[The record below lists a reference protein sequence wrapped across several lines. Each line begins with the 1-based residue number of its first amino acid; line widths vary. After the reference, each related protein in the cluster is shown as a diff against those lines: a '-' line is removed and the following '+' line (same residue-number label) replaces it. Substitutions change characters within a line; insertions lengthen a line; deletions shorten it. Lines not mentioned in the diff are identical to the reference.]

1 MRNLFSATLWG
12 GVTDSATDTTDD
24 DFELPWRRRSSS
36 APTLTLHLAIVWS
49 LEEPERVG
57 QVAALADAAWL
68 GRGEP
73 VLDEPGPR
81 LCFRPARPGASRAE
95 TEPAWLEAS
104 RLSRQQLRFTEVGSE
119 SALVESV
126 GRCPLAVNGSPVM
139 RATIKPGDAITLR
152 NAMVL
157 LVTRRRVA
165 AESVRHADDAFP
177 FGEADANGFVGESA
191 ALWGLREALGF
202 AARSREHVLL
212 LGESGSGKELS
223 ARAIHAQSPRAGR
236 GMVSRSAAT
245 LPEALVDAELFG
257 NARNYPNPGMA
268 ERAGLLGEAHE
279 STLFL
284 DEIGELPASAQSH
297 LLRVMDQGDYQ
308 RLGEASQRRSDFRL
322 IAATNREPA
331 ALKHDF
337 AARFP
342 LRVRLPG
349 LNERLEDVPLLVRR
363 ILLRLCESSE
373 GLVERFFERRQ
384 GHVAEPRVEPEL
396 VECLLRHHYSTH
408 VRELERLLWL
418 AISTSPDD
426 FIAATPE
433 LLRELGPGQQREAP
447 EPERQAIEQALA
459 SARGNVTKAAR
470 LLGLRNR
477 YVLYRLMKKV
487 GLETPAS

>member
-1 MRNLFSATLWG
+1 MGKVFSATLASD
-12 GVTDSATDTTDD
+12 VTDLATD

-36 APTLTLHLAIVWS
+36 APSSQLHVVIVWS

-57 QVAALADAAWL
+57 HTAPLSEGAWL
-68 GRGEP
+68 GRGAPETNETGARLRFHATRPTPSRVETAP
-73 VLDEPGPR
+73 V
-81 LCFRPARPGASRAE
+81 
-95 TEPAWLEAS
+95 WLEAS
-104 RLSRQQLRFTEVGSE
+104 RLSRQQLRFSEVGAD

-139 RATIKPGDAITLR
+139 RAQVKPGDAITLR
-152 NAMVL
+152 NALVL
-157 LVTRRRVA
+157 LVTQRRQHPEPA
-165 AESVRHADDAFP
+165 RHVDGEFE
-177 FGEADANGFVGESA
+177 FGAADANGLVGESP
-191 ALWGLREALGF
+191 ALWSLREALAF
-202 AARSREHVLL
+202 AARSREHVLI

-223 ARAIHAQSPRAGR
+223 ARAIHAQSARAR
-236 GMVSRSAAT
+236 RVMVSRNAAT
-245 LPEALVDAELFG
+245 LPESLVDAELFG
-257 NARNYPNPGMA
+257 NAKNYPNPGMA
-268 ERAGLLGEAHE
+268 ERSGLLGEAHE

-284 DEIGELPASAQSH
+284 DEIGELPPTAQSH

-308 RLGEASQRRSDFRL
+308 RLGEAGQRRSDFRL

-349 LNERLEDVPLLVRR
+349 LNERLEDVPLLLRR

-384 GHVAEPRVEPEL
+384 GQVAEPRVEPEL
-396 VECLLRHHYSTH
+396 VEWLLRHRYSTH

-418 AISTSPDD
+418 AISTSQDD

-433 LLRELGPGQQREAP
+433 FLREVAPGSERDAP
-447 EPERQAIEQALA
+447 EPERGAIEQALE

-487 GLETPAS
+487 GLETPVS

>member
-1 MRNLFSATLWG
+1 LAEPS
-12 GVTDSATDTTDD
+12 VTD
-24 DFELPWRRRSSS
+24 DFELPWRRRSSTPPS
-36 APTLTLHLAIVWS
+36 LALHLVIVWS

-57 QVAALADAAWL
+57 EVAEVVEGASF

-73 VLDEPGPR
+73 EAGESARLQFGATRAAAGP
-81 LCFRPARPGASRAE
+81 PH
-95 TEPAWLEAS
+95 WLEAS
-104 RLSRQQLRFTEVGSE
+104 RLARQQLRFREVSE
-119 SALVESV
+119 DSALVESL
-126 GRCPLAVNGSPVM
+126 GRCPLAVNGSPVVSA
-139 RATIKPGDAITLR
+139 RIKPGDVVTLR
-152 NAMVL
+152 NAIVL
-157 LVTRRRVA
+157 LVTKRA
-165 AESVRHADDAFP
+165 AETAVLRHASNEFP
-177 FGEADANGFVGESA
+177 FGAVDAHGFVGESA
-191 ALWGLREALGF
+191 ASWRLRESLAF

-223 ARAIHAQSPRAGR
+223 ARAIHSLSSRAAR
-236 GMVSRSAAT
+236 TMVSRNAAT

-257 NARNYPNPGMA
+257 NAKNYPNPGMA
-268 ERAGLLGEAHE
+268 ERAGLLGEAHA

-284 DEIGELPASAQSH
+284 DEIGELSATAQAH

-308 RLGEASQRRSDFRL
+308 RLGEATQRRSDFRL
-322 IAATNREPA
+322 IAATNRDPS

-349 LNERLEDVPLLVRR
+349 LNERLEDVPLLLRR
-363 ILLRLCESSE
+363 ILFGLCAASE
-373 GLVERFFERRQ
+373 GLVDRFFERRQ
-384 GHVAEPRVEPEL
+384 GQVAEPRVEPEL
-396 VECLLRHHYSTH
+396 VEWLLRHHYTTH
-408 VRELERLLWL
+408 VRELERLLWI

-433 LLRELGPGQQREAP
+433 FLREVAQNPELEVP
-447 EPERQAIEQALA
+447 EPDRAAVEQALT

-487 GLETPAS
+487 GLESPTP

>member
-1 MRNLFSATLWG
+1 LVESEAT
-12 GVTDSATDTTDD
+12 D
-24 DFELPWRRRSSS
+24 DFELPWRRRSSAPAAS
-36 APTLTLHLAIVWS
+36 ALHLVIVWS

-57 QVAALADAAWL
+57 HASALVEGAWL

-73 VLDEPGPR
+73 EPDEGLR
-81 LCFRPARPGASRAE
+81 LQFKPTRAASVGSE
-95 TEPAWLEAS
+95 WLEAS
-104 RLSRQQLRFTEVGSE
+104 RLSRQQLRFRDV
-119 SALVESV
+119 SAGAARVESV
-126 GRCPLAVNGSPVM
+126 GRCPMAVNGSPVVS
-139 RATIKPGDAITLR
+139 ASVKPGDAITLR

-157 LVTRRRVA
+157 LVTKRPLDANVL
-165 AESVRHADDAFP
+165 RHASTEFS
-177 FGEADANGFVGESA
+177 FGDADAHGFVGEST
-191 ALWGLREALGF
+191 ALWALRESLAF
-202 AARSREHVLL
+202 AGRAREHVLL

-223 ARAIHAQSPRAGR
+223 ARAIHALS
-236 GMVSRSAAT
+236 SRSARAMVTRNAAT

-257 NARNYPNPGMA
+257 NAKNYPNPGMA
-268 ERAGLLGEAHE
+268 ERGGLLGEAHA

-284 DEIGELPASAQSH
+284 DEIGELPGAAQAH
-297 LLRVMDQGDYQ
+297 LLRVMDQGDYH
-308 RLGEASQRRSDFRL
+308 RLGEAIGRRSDFRL
-322 IAATNREPA
+322 IAATNREPS

-363 ILLRLCESSE
+363 ILLRLCESSQ
-373 GLVERFFERRQ
+373 GLVDRFFERRQ

-396 VECLLRHHYSTH
+396 VEWLLRHRYTTH
-408 VRELERLLWL
+408 VRELERLLWI

-433 LLRELGPGQQREAP
+433 FLREVSANPELEAP
-447 EPERQAIEQALA
+447 EPDRAAIDDALA

-470 LLGLRNR
+470 LLGLKNR

-487 GLETPAS
+487 GLEGAD

>member
-1 MRNLFSATLWG
+1 MKSGLVEPEAP
-12 GVTDSATDTTDD
+12 D
-24 DFELPWRRRSSS
+24 DFELPWRRRSSTPS
-36 APTLTLHLAIVWS
+36 APQLYLVIVWS

-57 QVAALADAAWL
+57 QAAVLSEGAWL

-73 VLDEPGPR
+73 EAGEGGR
-81 LCFRPARPGASRAE
+81 LCFAPTRGRAPTPE
-95 TEPAWLEAS
+95 WLSAS
-104 RLSRQQLRFTEVGSE
+104 RLARQQLRFRELRADAV
-119 SALVESV
+119 LVESV
-126 GRCPLAVNGSPVM
+126 GRCPLSVNGSPV
-139 RATIKPGDAITLR
+139 RSARIKPGDAITLR

-157 LVTRRRVA
+157 LVTQRAPDASAR
-165 AESVRHADDAFP
+165 RHASSDFS
-177 FGEADANGFVGESA
+177 FGEVDAHGLVGESPA
-191 ALWGLREALGF
+191 AWALREALAF
-202 AARSREHVLL
+202 AGRSREHVLI

-223 ARAIHAQSPRAGR
+223 ARAIHALSSRAVNR
-236 GMVSRSAAT
+236 MVSRNAAT
-245 LPEALVDAELFG
+245 FPESLVDAELFG
-257 NARNYPNPGMA
+257 NAKNYPNPGMA
-268 ERAGLLGEAHE
+268 ERNGLLGEAHG

-284 DEIGELPASAQSH
+284 DEIGELSVTAQAH

-322 IAATNREPA
+322 VAATNRDTS

-349 LNERLEDVPLLVRR
+349 LNERLEDVPLLVRS
-363 ILLRLCESSE
+363 ILLGLCSASE
-373 GLVERFFERRQ
+373 ELVDRFFERRQ
-384 GHVAEPRVEPEL
+384 GQVAEPRLEPEL
-396 VECLLRHHYSTH
+396 VEWLLRHRYTTH
-408 VRELERLLWL
+408 VRELERLLWI

-433 LLRELGPGQQREAP
+433 FLREVAQNPELEVP
-447 EPERQAIEQALA
+447 EPDRAAIEQALG

-487 GLETPAS
+487 GLEAPAD